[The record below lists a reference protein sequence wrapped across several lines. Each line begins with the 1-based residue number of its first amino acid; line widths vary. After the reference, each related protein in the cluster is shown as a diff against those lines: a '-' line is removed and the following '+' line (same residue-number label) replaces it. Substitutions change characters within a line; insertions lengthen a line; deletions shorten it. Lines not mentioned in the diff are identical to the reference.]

1 MRTRDL
7 FKMAVS
13 GVFVH
18 KSRSILTM
26 LGIVIGITSVMVV
39 ISIGESA
46 QGLVLQEIQQFG
58 PANVFVLPG
67 KEPKGFTEG
76 FGTLLNDSLKQKDI
90 EDLEKIP
97 DVIRV
102 VPYAF
107 GTALVSFE
115 SESERRT
122 IIGSSH
128 YSQSNFNLEVAS
140 GRYFDAFDVDQ
151 KARVAVIG
159 YDIKEDL
166 FGQTDPVGK
175 KLRVKNTTFQIIGVL
190 TSKGQGSFVDYND
203 SIFAPYPVVQRD
215 VLGTKHF
222 QRVAVEVNGVE
233 NVSNVVLDIERVLR
247 DNHNIDDPDK
257 DDFFVQT
264 QEEIAQSVDMITGIL
279 TVLLGCVAAISL
291 VVGGVGIMNIML
303 VSVTERTREIGLRKA
318 LGATSK
324 NILYQ
329 FLAEAIMLTG
339 GGGIVG
345 VALGIGLTFLSISLA
360 QSFLSVSFPAIIS
373 IKGIA
378 LGLGVSAF
386 IGIVFGVFPAR
397 QAAKKAPIE
406 ALRNE

>member
-1 MRTRDL
+1 
-7 FKMAVS
+7 MAVS
-13 GVFVH
+13 GIFVH
-18 KSRSILTM
+18 KSRSILTT

-39 ISIGESA
+39 ISVGESA

-58 PANVFVLPG
+58 PSNVFVLPG

-90 EDLEKIP
+90 DDMAKIP
-97 DVIRV
+97 NVVGV

-128 YSQSNFNLEVAS
+128 SSQENFNLEIES
-140 GRYFDAFDVDQ
+140 GRYFDTFDVDQ

-166 FGQTDPVGK
+166 FGQTDPIGK

-190 TSKGQGSFVDYND
+190 ASKGQGSFVDYND

-222 QRVAVEVNGVE
+222 QRVAVEADSVE

-247 DNHNIDDPDK
+247 ENHNIDDPEK

-264 QEEIAQSVDMITGIL
+264 QEEVANSIDMITGVL

-318 LGATSK
+318 MGATRKS
-324 NILYQ
+324 ILYQ
-329 FLAEAIMLTG
+329 FLTEAILLTG
-339 GGGIVG
+339 GGGILG
-345 VALGIGLTFLSISLA
+345 VCLGIALTFLAVSLA
-360 QSFLSVSFPAIIS
+360 HSFLDISFPAVIS
-373 IKGIA
+373 IKGIV
-378 LGLGVSAF
+378 LGLGVSTM
-386 IGIVFGVFPAR
+386 IGIIFGVFPAR

-406 ALRNE
+406 ALRSE